1 MKLKIHY
8 PRILLALLMMIGAIT
23 ATAVLSAEQG
33 REPEAHPVLLTKA
46 PTKPPL
52 AEVQK
57 VEAVEIVRKSGIV
70 EKFNGNQAWI
80 PVRLGRANLP
90 HSWGVAFEAEWE
102 EPADHSGPWSIL
114 QCSYTRRVAGK
125 VDWNGFTVLALTVD
139 TTNEAVVGYAAMD
152 DSKDEATPVM
162 GTAHLDAVVKVY
174 DMESGELLIEE
185 RARDL
190 YPPYMNCALPGLY
203 IGTEIGTSK
212 SAAPVNEGVI

>member
-1 MKLKIHY
+1 M
-8 PRILLALLMMIGAIT
+8 
-23 ATAVLSAEQG
+23 
-33 REPEAHPVLLTKA
+33 
-46 PTKPPL
+46 
-52 AEVQK
+52 
-57 VEAVEIVRKSGIV
+57 
-70 EKFNGNQAWI
+70 
-80 PVRLGRANLP
+80 
-90 HSWGVAFEAEWE
+90 
-102 EPADHSGPWSIL
+102 
-114 QCSYTRRVAGK
+114 
-125 VDWNGFTVLALTVD
+125 
-139 TTNEAVVGYAAMD
+139 GYAAMD